1 MKLNAP
7 EYRKIQFLLRCTAE
21 KHQNDI
27 IANKCSDLAYRMEGM
42 AIPVDTANLEEW
54 ERQLIRYVVGLKA
67 DPQNAAIFAPRVN
80 REVTHN
86 GKIFQLYAKR
96 STIT

>member
-1 MKLNAP
+1 MKLHAP
-7 EYRKIQFLLRCTAE
+7 EYRKIQFLLRCVAE
-21 KHQNDI
+21 KHHNDI
-27 IANKCSDLAYRMEGM
+27 IANRCSDLAYRMESTP
-42 AIPVDTANLEEW
+42 IPVDTENLEEW

-67 DPQNAAIFAPRVN
+67 DPQNSAIFAPRES